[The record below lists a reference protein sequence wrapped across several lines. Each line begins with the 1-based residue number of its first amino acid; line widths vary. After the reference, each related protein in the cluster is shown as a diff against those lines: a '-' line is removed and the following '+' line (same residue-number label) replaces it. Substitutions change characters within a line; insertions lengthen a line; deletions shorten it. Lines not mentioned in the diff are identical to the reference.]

1 MRRVAVNDDLHRR
14 VDDLLSR
21 HSLRG
26 ADAIH
31 LASALLVQGA
41 LKEKVTF
48 ACADGRLVTT
58 ARAEGLD
65 VVP

>member
-1 MRRVAVNDDLHRR
+1 MEPDHARRRFRN
-14 VDDLLSR
+14 LLSR

-26 ADAIH
+26 TDAIH
-31 LASALLVQGA
+31 LASALLLQGA

-48 ACADGRLVTT
+48 ACADARLVSA